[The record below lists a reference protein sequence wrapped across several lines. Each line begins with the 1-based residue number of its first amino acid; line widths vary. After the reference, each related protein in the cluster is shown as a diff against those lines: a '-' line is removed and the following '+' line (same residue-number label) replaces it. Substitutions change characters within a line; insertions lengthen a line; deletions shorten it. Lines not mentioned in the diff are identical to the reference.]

1 MKLSKKKQGIP
12 PEVFFESL
20 IELLDFN
27 SEEPVIK
34 NIWREKEF
42 HIILPC
48 GCVEV
53 QHIQSLDSKAVLS
66 TFKFCT
72 RHKKEY
78 EQGTK
83 EIIDR

>member
-1 MKLSKKKQGIP
+1 MKLSKSKQGVS
-12 PEVFFESL
+12 PEQFFESL

-34 NIWREKEF
+34 NVARETEF

-53 QHIQSLDSKAVLS
+53 QHSQSKDSKAVLS
-66 TFKFCT
+66 KFKFCT
-72 RHKKEY
+72 RHKVEY
-78 EQGTK
+78 EQGIK
-83 EIIDR
+83 KIIDR